1 MKGDSS
7 MEYYTIENI
16 IKRVLIQS
24 KKVFVLFE
32 KEDGY
37 GERVIFTG
45 KTKEDCLKVLDM
57 TEEQFQNQLDSAIKW
72 NSRELGVFEEP
83 SFHCY
88 YSIEEYSLS
97 KLFNEMVEGF
107 NNKISFYSNLLKEE
121 RAKKAET
128 EKEIKIEIVN
138 EIIENLKKVIK

>member
-1 MKGDSS
+1 
-7 MEYYTIENI
+7 MEYDTIENI

-24 KKVFVLFE
+24 KNVFVLFE
-32 KEDGY
+32 KQDGY
-37 GERVIFTG
+37 EERVIFIG

-72 NSRELGVFEEP
+72 YSREFGVFEEP
-83 SFHCY
+83 SFCCY

-97 KLFNEMVEGF
+97 KLFNEMIKGF
-107 NNKISFYSNLLKEE
+107 NDRISFYSNLLKEE

-138 EIIENLKKVIK
+138 EMIENLKKVIK

>member
-1 MKGDSS
+1 
-7 MEYYTIENI
+7 MEYDTIENI

-32 KEDGY
+32 KQDGY
-37 GERVIFTG
+37 EERVIFTG

-83 SFHCY
+83 SFCYY

-97 KLFNEMVEGF
+97 KLFNEMIKGF

-138 EIIENLKKVIK
+138 EMIENLKKVIK

>member
-1 MKGDSS
+1 
-7 MEYYTIENI
+7 MEYDTIENI
-16 IKRVLIQS
+16 IKRVLVQS

-32 KEDGY
+32 KQDGY
-37 GERVIFTG
+37 EERVIFTR
-45 KTKEDCLKVLDM
+45 KTKEECLRVLDM
-57 TEEQFQNQLDSAIKW
+57 TEEQFQNQLDYAIKW
-72 NSRELGVFEEP
+72 NSRELGVFEKP
-83 SFHCY
+83 SFRCY

-97 KLFNEMVEGF
+97 KLFNEMIEGF

-138 EIIENLKKVIK
+138 EMIENLKKVIK

>member
-1 MKGDSS
+1 

-32 KEDGY
+32 KQDGY
-37 GERVIFTG
+37 EERVLFTG
-45 KTKEDCLKVLDM
+45 KTKEDCLEVLSM

-72 NSRELGVFEEP
+72 NSRELGIFEAP
-83 SFHCY
+83 SFRSY

-97 KLFNEMVEGF
+97 KLFNEMVEDF

-121 RAKKAET
+121 RAQKTEAEKKV
-128 EKEIKIEIVN
+128 KIEIVN
-138 EIIENLKKVIK
+138 EMIENLKKIIK

>member
-1 MKGDSS
+1 
-7 MEYYTIENI
+7 MEYYTIKNI

-32 KEDGY
+32 KQDGY
-37 GERVIFTG
+37 EERVIFTG
-45 KTKEDCLKVLDM
+45 KTKEDCLMVLNM

-72 NSRELGVFEEP
+72 NSRELGVFETP
-83 SFHCY
+83 SFRCY

-97 KLFNEMVEGF
+97 ELFNEMIEGF

-121 RAKKAET
+121 RAQKTET

-138 EIIENLKKVIK
+138 EMIENLKKVIK